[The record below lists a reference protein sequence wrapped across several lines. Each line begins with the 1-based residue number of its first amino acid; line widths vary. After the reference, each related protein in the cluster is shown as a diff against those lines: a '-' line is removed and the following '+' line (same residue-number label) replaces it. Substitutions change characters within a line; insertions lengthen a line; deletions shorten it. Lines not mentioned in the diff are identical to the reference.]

1 MKKESST
8 IYELVSSGTHKNN
21 VALYKCRKNG
31 RCFYKKIAFSSFSNR
46 LIENEKKGYDWF
58 CKIAEKDY
66 QIILSRNN
74 FFEIEIP
81 EFRGKIHPRNTP
93 LKGCKNEV
101 EIIIDFY
108 KKYWLNAQPF
118 SIHGDL
124 AISNIILSDGRDI
137 NIIDWEHFHLADPIY
152 FGFDIFNMLFIA
164 LRNEYKNLESINKKA
179 KDFLKSCYSMIIE
192 GVPASNQIL
201 EKPFQ
206 NSRNYLIQFKR
217 KFGLRVGIA
226 DKFALARFPE
236 KEIEQLDLLLT

>member
-1 MKKESST
+1 MKKDSRT

-31 RCFYKKIAFSSFSNR
+31 RCFYKKVAFSSFSNR

-66 QIILSRNN
+66 QVILSRNN

-81 EFRGKIHPRNTP
+81 EFRGKIHPRNIP
-93 LKGCKNEV
+93 LKGCKDEV

-124 AISNIILSDGRDI
+124 AISNIILSDGEDI

-164 LRNEYKNLESINKKA
+164 LRNQFKKVESVSKKTKA
-179 KDFLKSCYSMIIE
+179 FLKSCYNIIID
-192 GVPASNQIL
+192 GIPASNQIL

-206 NSRNYLIQFKR
+206 NSSDYLIRFKH
-217 KFGLRVGIA
+217 KFGLCVEVT
-226 DKFALARFPE
+226 DKYALAKSPQRE
-236 KEIEQLDLLLT
+236 LEQLDLLIT

>member
-1 MKKESST
+1 MKKESRT

-31 RCFYKKIAFSSFSNR
+31 RSSYKKIAFSSFSNR

-66 QIILSRNN
+66 QVILSKNN
-74 FFEIEIP
+74 FLEIEFP
-81 EFRGKIHPRNTP
+81 EFRGKIHARNIS
-93 LKGCKNEV
+93 LKECKNEV
-101 EIIIDFY
+101 EIVIDFY

-124 AISNIILSDGRDI
+124 AISNIILSGGKDI

-164 LRNEYKNLESINKKA
+164 LRNQFKNVKFINKKA
-179 KDFLKSCYSMIIE
+179 KGFLKSCYNMIIE
-192 GVPASNQIL
+192 RVPASNQIL

-206 NSRNYLIQFKR
+206 NSSDYLTRFKH
-217 KFGLRVGIA
+217 KFGLCVEVT
-226 DKFALARFPE
+226 DKFALAKSPQ
-236 KEIEQLDLLLT
+236 KELEQLDLFIT